1 MQPLIQ
7 SETDSKVNVTFVSTH
22 GLWLLTNN
30 SELFVSFLEFPQLR
44 AASSIKLN
52 HVVRLRSDIL
62 YWPDLNIEIPVK
74 LARCFPLTFVKPH
87 PSRRSARR
95 TKTRSVTVQ
104 ETASYPS
111 R

>member
-7 SETDSKVNVTFVSTH
+7 SETDSKVNITLVSTH

-44 AASSIKLN
+44 TASSIKLN
-52 HVVRLRSDIL
+52 HVVQLHSDIL
-62 YWPDLNIEIPVK
+62 YWPDLNLEIPVK
-74 LARCFPLTFVKPH
+74 LARCYPLTFVKLH

-95 TKTRSVTVQ
+95 TKARSVTV
-104 ETASYPS
+104 
-111 R
+111 

>member
-7 SETDSKVNVTFVSTH
+7 SETDSKVNITLVSTH

-44 AASSIKLN
+44 TASSIKLN

-74 LARCFPLTFVKPH
+74 LARYFPLTFVKPH